1 MCSPGTPT
9 APHDGPVSVTV
20 TDADGR
26 TTTSAIALTVADV
39 DPVSIST
46 GALPQGMSG
55 VAYDQ
60 ALAAFGGRAPYTW
73 SVTNAPAG
81 LAVNGDRLQGTPSAA
96 GTEQVELKA
105 TDRDGRVATKTL
117 ALEILA
123 PGISIT
129 NASLPTAQ
137 KDEAYDVALTAL
149 GGTAPYTWALDA
161 GTLPAGL
168 TLDPTT
174 GHISGTPTTVESQAL
189 TLKVTSSDNATVTKQ
204 LTLAVANL
212 AATPLDDVSCPTAN
226 FCLAVDRKA
235 KAYTRTAS
243 TDWGTGTD
251 MAGVPQSSMYQNR
264 VSCTSETFCIYL
276 TNAGKAAQFDGTTWT
291 RLPDLPSGGG
301 NSYSY
306 WDIDC
311 ASPTNCVVAAGKNN
325 FMTSARN
332 GFVVKWDGT
341 AWGAE
346 IGTANNNGWSR
357 VSCPVA
363 DDCMVTDAGGWSR
376 FNGTTMTAR
385 ATMASG
391 GRTLDCISISECFT
405 GTDYDSAMKF
415 NGTAWSAS
423 APSSGGE
430 TLRMSPIGCAPTGT
444 FCAAGGNSASPSL
457 WTYNGTTWT
466 KGAVAGT
473 NHSEI
478 GCGSATFCVA
488 TTWAG
493 KARTWD
499 GTTWTESAVFARG

>member
-1 MCSPGTPT
+1 M
-9 APHDGPVSVTV
+9 

-212 AATPLDDVSCPTAN
+212 AATPLDESPARRRTSASPLTARRRPTRAPPRRTGARAPTWRASRRAR
-226 FCLAVDRKA
+226 C
-235 KAYTRTAS
+235 TRTAS
-243 TDWGTGTD
+243 
-251 MAGVPQSSMYQNR
+251 
-264 VSCTSETFCIYL
+264 
-276 TNAGKAAQFDGTTWT
+276 
-291 RLPDLPSGGG
+291 
-301 NSYSY
+301 
-306 WDIDC
+306 
-311 ASPTNCVVAAGKNN
+311 
-325 FMTSARN
+325 
-332 GFVVKWDGT
+332 
-341 AWGAE
+341 
-346 IGTANNNGWSR
+346 
-357 VSCPVA
+357 
-363 DDCMVTDAGGWSR
+363 
-376 FNGTTMTAR
+376 R
-385 ATMASG
+385 AP
-391 GRTLDCISISECFT
+391 RRR
-405 GTDYDSAMKF
+405 
-415 NGTAWSAS
+415 SAS
-423 APSSGGE
+423 
-430 TLRMSPIGCAPTGT
+430 T
-444 FCAAGGNSASPSL
+444 
-457 WTYNGTTWT
+457 
-466 KGAVAGT
+466 
-473 NHSEI
+473 
-478 GCGSATFCVA
+478 
-488 TTWAG
+488 
-493 KARTWD
+493 
-499 GTTWTESAVFARG
+499 